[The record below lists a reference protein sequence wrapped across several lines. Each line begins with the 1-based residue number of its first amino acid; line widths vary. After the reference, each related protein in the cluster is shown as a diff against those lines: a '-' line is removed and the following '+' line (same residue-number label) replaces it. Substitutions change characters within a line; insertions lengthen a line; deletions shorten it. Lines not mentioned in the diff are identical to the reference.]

1 MVSTEILEQKII
13 GLFWARRESAIS
25 EFEKQYKNLCL
36 KLARD
41 ITGSEET
48 AEECLNDLY
57 LRLWNSIPPEKPLS
71 LKSYACRIIR
81 NLALHQ
87 LEKQTAQKRSAVLT
101 ELDEC
106 IASSAVSETIASSEA
121 EEESREI
128 GRMIDAFL
136 ETLPKR
142 EALVFVRRYFY
153 SDSVKAIAQRSG
165 LKENKISKMLA
176 KTRKALKVYLERGG
190 YTV

>member
-1 MVSTEILEQKII
+1 MFRDELREQVALHQIHQTRQ
-13 GLFWARRESAIS
+13 AHH
-25 EFEKQYKNLCL
+25 
-36 KLARD
+36 
-41 ITGSEET
+41 
-48 AEECLNDLY
+48 
-57 LRLWNSIPPEKPLS
+57 
-71 LKSYACRIIR
+71 IR

-128 GRMIDAFL
+128 GKMIDAFL

-153 SDSVKAIAQRSG
+153 SDSVKEIASFFGASESKIKSSLFRS
-165 LKENKISKMLA
+165 
-176 KTRKALKVYLERGG
+176 RKALKEHLEKEG
-190 YTV
+190 YSP